1 MKTPTK
7 KSEKRRLA
15 LDYIRQ
21 YDPQQP
27 TQKLGYDI
35 AAVSRYA
42 REKEIAISAISAED
56 LERFAVP

>member
-7 KSEKRRLA
+7 KSEKRRIA
-15 LDYIRQ
+15 LDYIRK

-35 AAVSRYA
+35 AAVSKYA
-42 REKEIAISAISAED
+42 REKEIPISAIPVED
-56 LERFAVP
+56 LERFSVS